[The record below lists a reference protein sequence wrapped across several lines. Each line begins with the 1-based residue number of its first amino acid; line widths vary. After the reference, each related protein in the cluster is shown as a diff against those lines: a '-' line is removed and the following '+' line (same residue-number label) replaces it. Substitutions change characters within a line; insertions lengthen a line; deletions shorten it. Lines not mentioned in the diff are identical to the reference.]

1 MFVIYSGATGFPLRV
16 FSKLST
22 NSAVIPKFNTDLEIM
37 NKFKTLKKSIYTY
50 QTMIVRLN
58 FIKFPHKGHSS
69 LFGLD

>member
-37 NKFKTLKKSIYTY
+37 NKFKTLKKS
-50 QTMIVRLN
+50 
-58 FIKFPHKGHSS
+58 
-69 LFGLD
+69 